1 MGGLILGKN
10 PGTTKERVSMLG
22 LMQQRPLL
30 ISSLLDYAERYHA
43 GTEIV
48 SRSVEGPIHRSDWG
62 TIASRA
68 RQVANVL
75 RRLGVSRGERIATLA
90 WNHNRHLEIYFG
102 VTCSGAVLHTVNP
115 RLFPEQVRYI
125 IDDAEASHVF
135 FDVTFTALVEQLAP
149 QLPNV
154 RGYVALCA
162 REAMPSIDV
171 PNLLCHEEL
180 LAAETDNY
188 AWPVFDENLASALCY
203 TSGTTGNP
211 KGVLQSHRSAVLHS
225 FALMAADTMA
235 ISARESLLLCAP
247 LFHVNCWGIPFA
259 AAGTGAK
266 LVLPGM
272 KLDGGSL
279 FELIRDEGITFCG
292 AVPTVWLNL
301 FAWMEQNLSTTD
313 QRGLKLKRV
322 LSGGSAVP
330 RVVIEKA
337 HAYFGA
343 TMLHAWGMT
352 EMSPL
357 GTCGTLLAR
366 HAELDLEQRMPVHLK
381 QGRTIYGAEVRIVDD
396 DGHELPRDG
405 RSIGEIQV
413 RGPWVLSGYFKGAGG
428 KVVDDDGWFR
438 TGDVAHMDADGFI
451 TITDRAKDVIK
462 SGGEWISSIEIEN
475 LAVGHPAVLEAAV
488 IATQHPRWQER
499 PLLLVHCKQGAGV
512 TKEELLQFLSDKIAK
527 WWLPDDVV
535 FVEELPHTATGK
547 VLKTRLREQYGDWLQ
562 RTPRHE

>member
-1 MGGLILGKN
+1 
-10 PGTTKERVSMLG
+10 MLG

-30 ISSLLDYAERYHA
+30 ISSLLDYAERYHT

-48 SRSVEGPIHRSDWG
+48 SRSVEGPIHRSNWG
-62 TIASRA
+62 EVATRA
-68 RQVANVL
+68 RQIANAL
-75 RRLGVSRGERIATLA
+75 RRQGVVQGERIATLA

-115 RLFPEQVRYI
+115 RLFPEQVRFI
-125 IDDAEASHVF
+125 VDDAEASYVF
-135 FDVTFTALVEQLAP
+135 FDVAFAELVKQLAP
-149 QLPNV
+149 QLPSV
-154 RGYVALCA
+154 RGYVALCTHDA
-162 REAMPSIDV
+162 LPSIDV
-171 PNLLCHEEL
+171 PNLLCYEDL
-180 LAAETDNY
+180 LAAETADY
-188 AWPVFDENLASALCY
+188 AWPRFDENTASALCY

-225 FALMAADTMA
+225 FSLMAADTMA
-235 ISARESLLLCAP
+235 ISARDSLLLCAP

-272 KLDGGSL
+272 KLDGASL
-279 FELIRDEGITFCG
+279 FELIRDEGITFLG

-301 FAWMEQNLSTTD
+301 FAWMEQHLDTLD
-313 QRGLKLKRV
+313 HRGLRLKRV

-330 RVVIEKA
+330 RVVIEKV
-337 HAYFGA
+337 HEYFGA

-357 GTCGTLLAR
+357 GTCGSLLSR
-366 HAELDLEQRMPVHLK
+366 HVDLDLEQRMPMHLK
-381 QGRTIYGAEVRIVDD
+381 QGRTIYGAEVRIVDEE
-396 DGHELPRDG
+396 GHELPRDG
-405 RSIGEIQV
+405 NSVGEVQV

-438 TGDVAHMDADGFI
+438 TGDVARMDADGFL

-462 SGGEWISSIEIEN
+462 SGGEWISSIDIEN
-475 LAVGHPAVLEAAV
+475 LVVSHPAVMEAAV
-488 IATQHPRWQER
+488 IAARHARWQER
-499 PLLLVHCKQGAGV
+499 PLLLVHRRQGAEV
-512 TKEELLQFLSDKIAK
+512 TKDEILAFLSDKIAK

-535 FVEELPHTATGK
+535 FVDGLPHTATGK
-547 VLKTRLREQYGDWLQ
+547 LLKTRLREQYSDWLE
-562 RTPRHE
+562 RA

>member
-1 MGGLILGKN
+1 
-10 PGTTKERVSMLG
+10 MLG
-22 LMQQRPLL
+22 LMQQQPLL
-30 ISSLLDYAERYHA
+30 ISSLLNYAERYHA
-43 GTEIV
+43 GIEIV
-48 SRSVEGPIHRSDWG
+48 SRAVEGPIQRSNWG
-62 TIASRA
+62 TVASRA
-68 RQVANVL
+68 KRLANAL
-75 RRLGVSRGERIATLA
+75 RRCGVAQSERVATLA

-125 IDDAEASHVF
+125 LDDAEASYVF
-135 FDVTFTALVEQLAP
+135 FDLTFASLVEQLAP
-149 QLPNV
+149 HLPSV
-154 RGYVALCA
+154 RGYVVLCS
-162 REAMPSIDV
+162 RGDLPSLSV
-171 PNLLCHEEL
+171 PNLLCYEEL
-180 LAAETDNY
+180 ITAENDDF

-225 FALMAADTMA
+225 FGLMSADTMA
-235 ISARESLLLCAP
+235 ISARDSLLLCAP

-266 LVLPGM
+266 MVLPGM
-272 KLDGGSL
+272 KLDGASL
-279 FELIRDEGITFCG
+279 FELIRDEGVTFCG

-301 FAWMEQNLSTTD
+301 FAWMEQNLNTTD
-313 QRGLKLKRV
+313 QRHLKLKRV
-322 LSGGSAVP
+322 LSGGTAVP

-352 EMSPL
+352 ELSPL
-357 GTCGTLLAR
+357 GTCGSLLAR
-366 HAELDLEQRMPVHLK
+366 HTGLDLEERMPVHLT
-381 QGRTIYGAEVRIVDD
+381 QGRTVYGIEVRIVDD

-405 RSIGEIQV
+405 KSVGEVQA
-413 RGPWVLSGYFKGAGG
+413 RGPWVLSSYFKGAGG

-438 TGDVAHMDADGFI
+438 TGDVAHMDADGFL

-488 IATQHPRWQER
+488 IAARHPRWQER
-499 PLLLVHCKQGAGV
+499 PLLLIHRKQDAQV
-512 TKEELLQFLSDKIAK
+512 TKEELLEYLANKIVK
-527 WWLPDDVV
+527 WWMPDDVI
-535 FVEELPHTATGK
+535 FVDELPHTATGK
-547 VLKTRLREQYGDWLQ
+547 VLKTRLRDAYAGWLERSPSQ
-562 RTPRHE
+562 PSPQSGG

>member
-1 MGGLILGKN
+1 
-10 PGTTKERVSMLG
+10 MLG
-22 LMQQRPLL
+22 LMQQRHLL

-48 SRSVEGPIHRSDWG
+48 SRSVEGPIHRSNWG
-62 TIASRA
+62 EVATRA
-68 RQVANVL
+68 RQIANAL
-75 RRLGVSRGERIATLA
+75 HRQGVMQGERIATLA

-115 RLFPEQVRYI
+115 RLFPEQVRFI
-125 IDDAEASHVF
+125 IDDAEASYVF
-135 FDVTFTALVEQLAP
+135 FDVAFAELVKQLAP
-149 QLPNV
+149 QLPSV
-154 RGYVALCA
+154 RGYVALCTHDA
-162 REAMPSIDV
+162 LPSIDV
-171 PNLLCHEEL
+171 PNLLCYEDL
-180 LAAETDNY
+180 LAAETADY
-188 AWPVFDENLASALCY
+188 VWPRFDENTASALCY

-225 FALMAADTMA
+225 FSLMAADTMA
-235 ISARESLLLCAP
+235 ISARDSLLLCAP

-272 KLDGGSL
+272 KLDGASL
-279 FELIRDEGITFCG
+279 FELIRDEGITFLG

-301 FAWMEQNLSTTD
+301 FAWMEQNLDTLD
-313 QRGLKLKRV
+313 HRDLRLKRA

-330 RVVIEKA
+330 RVVIEKV

-357 GTCGTLLAR
+357 GTCGSLLSR
-366 HAELDLEQRMPVHLK
+366 HVDLDLEQRMPMHLT
-381 QGRTIYGAEVRIVDD
+381 QGRTIYGAEVRIVDEE
-396 DGHELPRDG
+396 GQELPRDG
-405 RSIGEIQV
+405 NSIGEVQV

-438 TGDVAHMDADGFI
+438 TGDVARMDADGFL

-475 LAVGHPAVLEAAV
+475 LVVSHPAVMEAAV
-488 IATQHPRWQER
+488 IAARHARWQER
-499 PLLLVHCKQGAGV
+499 PLLLVHRKQGAAV
-512 TKEELLQFLSDKIAK
+512 TKDEILAFLSDKIAK

-535 FVEELPHTATGK
+535 FVDGLPHTATGK
-547 VLKTRLREQYGDWLQ
+547 VLKTRLREQYSDWLE
-562 RTPRHE
+562 RT

>member
-1 MGGLILGKN
+1 
-10 PGTTKERVSMLG
+10 MLG

-30 ISSLLDYAERYHA
+30 ISSLLDYAERYHPN
-43 GTEIV
+43 TEIV

-62 TIASRA
+62 TIAARA
-68 RQVANVL
+68 RRVANAL
-75 RRLGVSRGERIATLA
+75 RRLGVIQSERIATLA

-115 RLFPEQVRYI
+115 RLFPEQVRFI
-125 IDDAEASHVF
+125 IGDAEASYVC
-135 FDVTFTALVEQLAP
+135 FDLTFAALVEQLAP
-149 QLPNV
+149 LLPSV
-154 RGYVALCA
+154 RGYIALCA
-162 REAMPSIDV
+162 RDALPSIDV
-171 PNLLCHEEL
+171 PNLLCYEDL
-180 LAAETDNY
+180 LAAETDDY
-188 AWPVFDENLASALCY
+188 AWPVFDENIASALCY

-225 FALMAADTMA
+225 FSLMSADTMA

-266 LVLPGM
+266 LVLPGT
-272 KLDGGSL
+272 KLDGASL

-301 FAWMEQNLSTTD
+301 FAWMEQNLNTTD
-313 QRGLKLKRV
+313 QRGLKLRRV

-357 GTCGTLLAR
+357 GTCGSLLSR
-366 HAELDLEQRMPVHLK
+366 HAGLDLEQRMDVHLK
-381 QGRTIYGAEVRIVDD
+381 QGRTIYGAEVRIVDAE
-396 DGHELPRDG
+396 GRELPRDG
-405 RSIGEIQV
+405 RSVGEIEV

-438 TGDVAHMDADGFI
+438 TGDVAHMDAEGFI

-475 LAVGHPAVLEAAV
+475 LAVSHPAVLEAAV
-488 IATQHPRWQER
+488 IATRHPRWQER
-499 PLLLVHCKQGAGV
+499 PLLLVHRKQGADV
-512 TKEELLQFLSDKIAK
+512 TKEDLLTFLSDKIAK

-547 VLKTRLREQYGDWLQ
+547 VLKTRLREQYGDWLE
-562 RTPRHE
+562 HA

>member
-1 MGGLILGKN
+1 
-10 PGTTKERVSMLG
+10 MLG

-43 GTEIV
+43 GREIV
-48 SRSVEGPIHRSDWG
+48 SRSVEGPLHRSNWG
-62 TIASRA
+62 TIARRA
-68 RQVANVL
+68 KQVANL
-75 RRLGVSRGERIATLA
+75 LQRLDVARGERIATLA

-102 VTCSGAVLHTVNP
+102 VTCNGAVLHTVNP
-115 RLFPEQVRYI
+115 RLFPEQVRFI
-125 IDDAEASHVF
+125 IDDAESSYVF
-135 FDVTFTALVEQLAP
+135 FDVTFAALVEQLAP
-149 QLPNV
+149 RLPNV

-162 REAMPSIDV
+162 RESMPSIDV
-171 PNLLCHEEL
+171 PNLLCYEDL
-180 LAAETDNY
+180 LAAETGDH
-188 AWPVFDENLASALCY
+188 AWPSFDEDLASALCY

-225 FALMAADTMA
+225 LALMSADTMA

-272 KLDGGSL
+272 KLDGASL
-279 FELIRDEGITFCG
+279 FELIRDEAVTFCG

-301 FAWMEQNLSTTD
+301 FAWMEANLNTTD
-313 QRGLKLKRV
+313 QRGLKLRRV
-322 LSGGSAVP
+322 LSGGTAVP

-337 HAYFGA
+337 HNYFGA

-357 GTCGTLLAR
+357 GTCGSLLAQ
-366 HAELDLEQRMPVHLK
+366 HVGMNLDERMPVHLK

-405 RSIGEIQV
+405 RSVGEIQV

-428 KVVDDDGWFR
+428 KVVDEDGWFR

-462 SGGEWISSIEIEN
+462 SGGEWISSIELEN
-475 LAVGHPAVLEAAV
+475 LAVSHPAVLEAAV
-488 IATQHPRWQER
+488 VATRHPRWQER
-499 PLLLVHCKQGAGV
+499 PLLLVHRKQGAEV
-512 TKEELLQFLSDKIAK
+512 SKEELLAFLSDKIAK

-547 VLKTRLREQYGDWLQ
+547 VLKTRLREEYGDWLE
-562 RTPRHE
+562 RPAGTTSR

>member
-1 MGGLILGKN
+1 
-10 PGTTKERVSMLG
+10 MLG

-30 ISSLLDYAERYHA
+30 ISSLLDYAERYHT

-48 SRSVEGPIHRSDWG
+48 SRSVEGPIHRSNWG
-62 TIASRA
+62 EVATRA
-68 RQVANVL
+68 RQIANAL
-75 RRLGVSRGERIATLA
+75 HRQGVMQGERIATLA

-115 RLFPEQVRYI
+115 RLFPEQVRFI
-125 IDDAEASHVF
+125 VDDAEASYVF
-135 FDVTFTALVEQLAP
+135 FDVAFAELVKQLAP
-149 QLPNV
+149 QLPSV
-154 RGYVALCA
+154 RGYVALCTHDA
-162 REAMPSIDV
+162 LPSIDV
-171 PNLLCHEEL
+171 PNLLCYEDL
-180 LAAETDNY
+180 LAAETADY
-188 AWPVFDENLASALCY
+188 AWPRFDENTASALCY

-225 FALMAADTMA
+225 FSLMAADTMA
-235 ISARESLLLCAP
+235 ISARDSLLLCAP

-272 KLDGGSL
+272 KLDGASL
-279 FELIRDEGITFCG
+279 FELIRDEGITFLG

-301 FAWMEQNLSTTD
+301 FAWMEQHLDTLD
-313 QRGLKLKRV
+313 HRGLRLKRV

-330 RVVIEKA
+330 RVVIEKV

-357 GTCGTLLAR
+357 GTCGSLLSR
-366 HAELDLEQRMPVHLK
+366 HVDLDLEQRMPMHLK
-381 QGRTIYGAEVRIVDD
+381 QGRTIYGAEVRIVDEE
-396 DGHELPRDG
+396 GHELPRDG
-405 RSIGEIQV
+405 NSVGEVQV

-438 TGDVAHMDADGFI
+438 TGDVARMDADGFL

-462 SGGEWISSIEIEN
+462 SGGEWISSIDIEN
-475 LAVGHPAVLEAAV
+475 LVVSHPAVMEAAV
-488 IATQHPRWQER
+488 IAARHARWQER
-499 PLLLVHCKQGAGV
+499 PLLLVHRRQGAEV
-512 TKEELLQFLSDKIAK
+512 TKDEILAFLSDKIAK

-535 FVEELPHTATGK
+535 FVDGLPHTATGK
-547 VLKTRLREQYGDWLQ
+547 LLKTRLREQYSDWLE
-562 RTPRHE
+562 RA

>member
-1 MGGLILGKN
+1 
-10 PGTTKERVSMLG
+10 MLG

-48 SRSVEGPIHRSDWG
+48 SRSVEGPIRRTTWG
-62 TIASRA
+62 RIASRA
-68 RQVANVL
+68 RQVANAL
-75 RRLGVSRGERIATLA
+75 RRLGVAQSDRIATLA
-90 WNHNRHLEIYFG
+90 WNHDRHVEIYFG
-102 VTCSGAVLHTVNP
+102 ATCSGAVLHTVNP
-115 RLFPEQVRYI
+115 RLFPDQVRFI
-125 IDDAEASHVF
+125 LADAESSYVF
-135 FDVTFTALVEQLAP
+135 FDVTFAPLVEQLAP

-162 REAMPSIDV
+162 RDALPSISV
-171 PNLLCHEEL
+171 PNLVAYEDL
-180 LAAETDNY
+180 LGAESDDY

-225 FALMAADTMA
+225 FCLMSADTMA
-235 ISARESLLLCAP
+235 ISTRDSLLLCAP

-266 LVLPGM
+266 MVLPGM
-272 KLDGGSL
+272 KMDGASL
-279 FELIRDEGITFCG
+279 FELIRDEAVTFCG

-301 FAWMEQNLSTTD
+301 FAWMEQHLNTTD

-322 LSGGSAVP
+322 LSGGTAVP

-337 HAYFGA
+337 YGYFGA

-352 EMSPL
+352 EMSPV
-357 GTCGTLLAR
+357 GTCGSLLAR
-366 HAELDLEQRMPVHLK
+366 HVGQDLEHRISAHLK

-405 RSIGEIQV
+405 QSVGEIQV
-413 RGPWVLSGYFKGAGG
+413 RGSWVLSGYYKGAGG

-438 TGDVAHMDADGFI
+438 TGDVAHMDADGFL

-475 LAVGHPAVLEAAV
+475 LAVGHPSVLEAAV
-488 IATQHPRWQER
+488 IAARHPRWSER
-499 PLLLVHCKQGAGV
+499 PLLLVHRKEGVEV
-512 TKEELLQFLSDKIAK
+512 TKEELLDFLSDKVAK

-535 FVEELPHTATGK
+535 FVDELPHTATGK
-547 VLKTRLREQYGDWLQ
+547 VLKTRLREEYAGWL
-562 RTPRHE
+562 ENA

>member
-1 MGGLILGKN
+1 
-10 PGTTKERVSMLG
+10 MLG

-30 ISSLLDYAERYHA
+30 ISSLLDYAERYHT

-48 SRSVEGPIHRSDWG
+48 SRSVEGPIHRSNWG
-62 TIASRA
+62 EVATRA
-68 RQVANVL
+68 RQIANAL
-75 RRLGVSRGERIATLA
+75 HRQGVVQGERIATLA

-115 RLFPEQVRYI
+115 RLFPEQVRFI
-125 IDDAEASHVF
+125 VDDAEASYVF
-135 FDVTFTALVEQLAP
+135 FDVAFAELVKQLAP
-149 QLPNV
+149 QLPSV
-154 RGYVALCA
+154 RGYVALCTHDA
-162 REAMPSIDV
+162 LPSIDV
-171 PNLLCHEEL
+171 PNLLCYEDL
-180 LAAETDNY
+180 LAAETADY
-188 AWPVFDENLASALCY
+188 AWPRFDENTASALCY

-225 FALMAADTMA
+225 FSLMAADTMA
-235 ISARESLLLCAP
+235 ISARDSLLLCAP

-272 KLDGGSL
+272 KLDGASL
-279 FELIRDEGITFCG
+279 FELIRDEGITFLG

-301 FAWMEQNLSTTD
+301 FAWMEQHLDTLD
-313 QRGLKLKRV
+313 HRGLRLKRV

-330 RVVIEKA
+330 RVVIEKV
-337 HAYFGA
+337 HEYFGA

-357 GTCGTLLAR
+357 GTCGSLLSR
-366 HAELDLEQRMPVHLK
+366 HVDLDLEQRMPMHLK
-381 QGRTIYGAEVRIVDD
+381 QGRTIYGAEVRIVDEE
-396 DGHELPRDG
+396 GHELPRDG
-405 RSIGEIQV
+405 NSVGEVQV

-438 TGDVAHMDADGFI
+438 TGDVARMDADGFL

-462 SGGEWISSIEIEN
+462 SGGEWISSIDIEN
-475 LAVGHPAVLEAAV
+475 LVVSHPAVMEAAV
-488 IATQHPRWQER
+488 IAARHARWQER
-499 PLLLVHCKQGAGV
+499 PLLLVHRRQGAEV
-512 TKEELLQFLSDKIAK
+512 TKDEILAFLSDKIAK

-535 FVEELPHTATGK
+535 FVDGLPHTATGK
-547 VLKTRLREQYGDWLQ
+547 LLKTRLREQYSDWLE
-562 RTPRHE
+562 RA

>member
-1 MGGLILGKN
+1 
-10 PGTTKERVSMLG
+10 MLG

-48 SRSVEGPIHRSDWG
+48 SRSVEGPIRRTTWG
-62 TIASRA
+62 RIASRA
-68 RQVANVL
+68 RQVANAL
-75 RRLGVSRGERIATLA
+75 RRLGVAQSDRIATLA
-90 WNHNRHLEIYFG
+90 WNHDRHVEIYFG
-102 VTCSGAVLHTVNP
+102 ATCSGAVLHTVNP
-115 RLFPEQVRYI
+115 RLFPDQVRFI
-125 IDDAEASHVF
+125 LADAESSYVF
-135 FDVTFTALVEQLAP
+135 FDVTFAPLVEQLAP

-154 RGYVALCA
+154 RVYVALCA
-162 REAMPSIDV
+162 RDALPSISV
-171 PNLLCHEEL
+171 PNLVAYEDL
-180 LAAETDNY
+180 LGAESDDY

-225 FALMAADTMA
+225 FCLMSADTMA
-235 ISARESLLLCAP
+235 ISTRDSLLLCAP

-266 LVLPGM
+266 MVLPGM
-272 KLDGGSL
+272 KMDGASL
-279 FELIRDEGITFCG
+279 FELIRDEAVTFCG

-301 FAWMEQNLSTTD
+301 FAWMEQHLNTTD

-322 LSGGSAVP
+322 LSGGTAVP

-337 HAYFGA
+337 HEYFGA

-352 EMSPL
+352 EMSPV
-357 GTCGTLLAR
+357 GTCGSLLAR
-366 HAELDLEQRMPVHLK
+366 HVGQDLEHRIAAHLK

-405 RSIGEIQV
+405 QSVGEIQV
-413 RGPWVLSGYFKGAGG
+413 RGSWVLSGYYKGAGG

-438 TGDVAHMDADGFI
+438 TGDVAHMDADGFL

-488 IATQHPRWQER
+488 IAARHPRWSER
-499 PLLLVHCKQGAGV
+499 PLLLVHRKEGAEV
-512 TKEELLQFLSDKIAK
+512 TKEELLDFLSDKVAK

-535 FVEELPHTATGK
+535 FVDELPHTATGK
-547 VLKTRLREQYGDWLQ
+547 VLKTRLREEYAGWL
-562 RTPRHE
+562 ENA

>member
-1 MGGLILGKN
+1 
-10 PGTTKERVSMLG
+10 MLG

-48 SRSVEGPIHRSDWG
+48 SRSVEGPIRRTTWG
-62 TIASRA
+62 RIASRA
-68 RQVANVL
+68 RQVANAL
-75 RRLGVSRGERIATLA
+75 RRLGVAQSDRIATLA
-90 WNHNRHLEIYFG
+90 WNHDRHVEIYFG
-102 VTCSGAVLHTVNP
+102 ATCSGAVLHTVNP
-115 RLFPEQVRYI
+115 RLFPDQVRFI
-125 IDDAEASHVF
+125 LADAESSYVF
-135 FDVTFTALVEQLAP
+135 FDVTFAPLVEQLAP

-162 REAMPSIDV
+162 RDALPSISV
-171 PNLLCHEEL
+171 PNLVAYEDL
-180 LAAETDNY
+180 LGAESDDY

-225 FALMAADTMA
+225 FCLMSADTMA
-235 ISARESLLLCAP
+235 ISTRDSLLLCAP

-266 LVLPGM
+266 MVLPGM
-272 KLDGGSL
+272 KMDGASL
-279 FELIRDEGITFCG
+279 FELIRDEAVTFCG

-301 FAWMEQNLSTTD
+301 FAWMEQHLNTTD

-322 LSGGSAVP
+322 LSGGTAVP

-337 HAYFGA
+337 YGYFGA

-352 EMSPL
+352 EMSPV
-357 GTCGTLLAR
+357 GTCGSLLAR
-366 HAELDLEQRMPVHLK
+366 HVGQDLEHRIAAHLK

-405 RSIGEIQV
+405 QSVGEIQV
-413 RGPWVLSGYFKGAGG
+413 RGSWVLSGYYKGAGG

-438 TGDVAHMDADGFI
+438 TGDVAHMDADGFL

-488 IATQHPRWQER
+488 IAARHPRWSER
-499 PLLLVHCKQGAGV
+499 PLLLVHRKEGAEV
-512 TKEELLQFLSDKIAK
+512 TKEELLDFLSDKVAK

-535 FVEELPHTATGK
+535 FVDELPHTATGK
-547 VLKTRLREQYGDWLQ
+547 VLKTRLREEYAGWL
-562 RTPRHE
+562 ENA

>member
-1 MGGLILGKN
+1 
-10 PGTTKERVSMLG
+10 MLG

-30 ISSLLDYAERYHA
+30 ISSLLDYSERYHA
-43 GTEIV
+43 GIEIV
-48 SRSVEGPIHRSDWG
+48 SRSVEGPLHRSNWG
-62 TIASRA
+62 TVAARA
-68 RQVANVL
+68 RRVANAL
-75 RRLGVSRGERIATLA
+75 HRLGVVRSDRIATLA

-102 VTCSGAVLHTVNP
+102 VTCSGAILHTVNP
-115 RLFPEQVRYI
+115 RLFPEQVRFI
-125 IDDAEASHVF
+125 IDDAEASYVF
-135 FDVTFTALVEQLAP
+135 FDVTFAALVEQLAP
-149 QLPNV
+149 QLRNV
-154 RGYVALCA
+154 RGYVALSA
-162 REAMPSIDV
+162 REALPSIDV
-171 PNLLCHEEL
+171 PNLLCYEDL
-180 LAAETDNY
+180 LATETDDY
-188 AWPVFDENLASALCY
+188 AWPAFDENTASALCY

-225 FALMAADTMA
+225 FSLMAADTMA
-235 ISARESLLLCAP
+235 ISVRESLLLCAP

-272 KLDGGSL
+272 KLDGASL

-301 FAWMEQNLSTTD
+301 FAWMEQNLTTTD

-357 GTCGTLLAR
+357 GTCGSLLAR
-366 HAELDLEQRMPVHLK
+366 HVDLDLEQRMPVHLM

-396 DGHELPRDG
+396 EGNELPRDG

-413 RGPWVLSGYFKGAGG
+413 RGPWVLSSYFKGAGG

-475 LAVGHPAVLEAAV
+475 LAVSHPAVLEAAV
-488 IATQHPRWQER
+488 IATRHARWQER
-499 PLLLVHCKQGAGV
+499 PLLLVHRKQGTDV
-512 TKEELLQFLSDKIAK
+512 TKEELLAFLSDKIAK

-535 FVEELPHTATGK
+535 FVDELPHTATGK
-547 VLKTRLREQYGDWLQ
+547 VLKTRLREQYSDWLERAQ
-562 RTPRHE
+562 VS

>member
-1 MGGLILGKN
+1 
-10 PGTTKERVSMLG
+10 MLG

-48 SRSVEGPIHRSDWG
+48 SRSVEGPIRRSTWG
-62 TIASRA
+62 RIASRA
-68 RQVANVL
+68 RQVANAL
-75 RRLGVSRGERIATLA
+75 RRLGVAQSDRIATLA
-90 WNHNRHLEIYFG
+90 WNHDRHVEIYFG
-102 VTCSGAVLHTVNP
+102 ATCSGAVLHTVNP
-115 RLFPEQVRYI
+115 RLFPDQVRFI
-125 IDDAEASHVF
+125 LADAESSYVF
-135 FDVTFTALVEQLAP
+135 FDVTFAPLVEQLAP
-149 QLPNV
+149 QLPSV

-162 REAMPSIDV
+162 RDALPSINV
-171 PNLLCHEEL
+171 PNLIAYEDL
-180 LAAETDNY
+180 LGAESDDY

-225 FALMAADTMA
+225 FCLMSADTMA
-235 ISARESLLLCAP
+235 ISTRDSLLLCAP

-266 LVLPGM
+266 MVLPGM
-272 KLDGGSL
+272 KMDGASL
-279 FELIRDEGITFCG
+279 FELIRDEAVTFCG

-301 FAWMEQNLSTTD
+301 FAWMEQHLNTTD

-322 LSGGSAVP
+322 LSGGTAVP

-337 HAYFGA
+337 HEYFGA

-352 EMSPL
+352 EMSPV
-357 GTCGTLLAR
+357 GTCGSLLAR
-366 HAELDLEQRMPVHLK
+366 HVGQDLEHRIAAHLK

-405 RSIGEIQV
+405 QSVGEIQV
-413 RGPWVLSGYFKGAGG
+413 RGSWVLSGYYKGAGG

-438 TGDVAHMDADGFI
+438 TGDVAHMDADGFL

-488 IATQHPRWQER
+488 IAARHPRWSER
-499 PLLLVHCKQGAGV
+499 PLLLVHRKEGAEV
-512 TKEELLQFLSDKIAK
+512 TKEELLDFLSDKVAK

-535 FVEELPHTATGK
+535 FVDELPHTATGK
-547 VLKTRLREQYGDWLQ
+547 VLKTRLREEYAGWL
-562 RTPRHE
+562 ENA

>member
-1 MGGLILGKN
+1 
-10 PGTTKERVSMLG
+10 
-22 LMQQRPLL
+22 
-30 ISSLLDYAERYHA
+30 
-43 GTEIV
+43 
-48 SRSVEGPIHRSDWG
+48 
-62 TIASRA
+62 
-68 RQVANVL
+68 
-75 RRLGVSRGERIATLA
+75 
-90 WNHNRHLEIYFG
+90 
-102 VTCSGAVLHTVNP
+102 
-115 RLFPEQVRYI
+115 
-125 IDDAEASHVF
+125 
-135 FDVTFTALVEQLAP
+135 
-149 QLPNV
+149 
-154 RGYVALCA
+154 
-162 REAMPSIDV
+162 MPSIDV
-171 PNLLCHEEL
+171 PNLLCYEDL
-180 LAAETDNY
+180 LAAETDDY

-225 FALMAADTMA
+225 LALMSADTMA

-272 KLDGGSL
+272 KLDGASL
-279 FELIRDEGITFCG
+279 FELIRDEAVTFCG

-301 FAWMEQNLSTTD
+301 FAWMEANLNTTD
-313 QRGLKLKRV
+313 QRGLKLRRV
-322 LSGGSAVP
+322 LSGGTAVP

-337 HAYFGA
+337 HNYFGA

-357 GTCGTLLAR
+357 GTCGSLLAQ
-366 HAELDLEQRMPVHLK
+366 HVGMDLDERMPVHLK

-405 RSIGEIQV
+405 RSVGEIQV

-462 SGGEWISSIEIEN
+462 SGGEWISSIELEN
-475 LAVGHPAVLEAAV
+475 LAVSHPAVLEAAV
-488 IATQHPRWQER
+488 VATRHPRWQER
-499 PLLLVHCKQGAGV
+499 PLLLVHRKQGAEV
-512 TKEELLQFLSDKIAK
+512 SKEELLAFLSDKIAK

-547 VLKTRLREQYGDWLQ
+547 VLKTRLREEYGDWLE
-562 RTPRHE
+562 RPAGTTSR

>member
-1 MGGLILGKN
+1 
-10 PGTTKERVSMLG
+10 MLG

-48 SRSVEGPIHRSDWG
+48 SRSVEGPIRRSTWG
-62 TIASRA
+62 RIASRA
-68 RQVANVL
+68 RQVANAL
-75 RRLGVSRGERIATLA
+75 RRLGVAQSDRIATLA
-90 WNHNRHLEIYFG
+90 WNHDRHVEIYFG
-102 VTCSGAVLHTVNP
+102 ATCSGAVLHTVNP
-115 RLFPEQVRYI
+115 RLFPDQVRFI
-125 IDDAEASHVF
+125 LADAESSYVF
-135 FDVTFTALVEQLAP
+135 FDVTFAPLVEQLAP

-162 REAMPSIDV
+162 RDALPSISV
-171 PNLLCHEEL
+171 PNLLAYEDL
-180 LAAETDNY
+180 LGAESDDY

-225 FALMAADTMA
+225 FCLMSADTMA
-235 ISARESLLLCAP
+235 ISTRDSLLLCAP

-266 LVLPGM
+266 MVLPGM
-272 KLDGGSL
+272 KMDGASL
-279 FELIRDEGITFCG
+279 FELIRDEAVTFCG

-301 FAWMEQNLSTTD
+301 FAWMEQHLNTTD

-322 LSGGSAVP
+322 LSGGTAVP

-337 HAYFGA
+337 HEYFGA

-352 EMSPL
+352 EMSPV
-357 GTCGTLLAR
+357 GTCGSLLAR
-366 HAELDLEQRMPVHLK
+366 QVGQDLEHRVAAHLK

-405 RSIGEIQV
+405 QSVGEIQV
-413 RGPWVLSGYFKGAGG
+413 RGSWVLSGYYKGAGG

-438 TGDVAHMDADGFI
+438 TGDVAHMDADGFL

-488 IATQHPRWQER
+488 IAARHPRWSER
-499 PLLLVHCKQGAGV
+499 PLLLVHRKEGAEV
-512 TKEELLQFLSDKIAK
+512 TKDELLDFLSDKVAK

-535 FVEELPHTATGK
+535 FVDELPHTATGK
-547 VLKTRLREQYGDWLQ
+547 VLKTRLREKYAGWL
-562 RTPRHE
+562 ENA

>member
-1 MGGLILGKN
+1 
-10 PGTTKERVSMLG
+10 MLG

-30 ISSLLDYAERYHA
+30 ISSLLDYSERYHA

-48 SRSVEGPIHRSDWG
+48 SRSVEGPLHRSNWG
-62 TIASRA
+62 TIAARA
-68 RQVANVL
+68 RRVANAL
-75 RRLGVSRGERIATLA
+75 HRLGVVRSDRIATLA
-90 WNHNRHLEIYFG
+90 WNHYRHLEIYFG

-115 RLFPEQVRYI
+115 RLFPEQVRFI

-135 FDVTFTALVEQLAP
+135 FDVTFAALVEQLAP
-149 QLPNV
+149 RLPNV

-162 REAMPSIDV
+162 REALPSIDV
-171 PNLLCHEEL
+171 PDLLCYEDL
-180 LAAETDNY
+180 LAAETEDF
-188 AWPVFDENLASALCY
+188 AWPAFDENTASALCY

-225 FALMAADTMA
+225 FSLMAADTMA

-272 KLDGGSL
+272 KLDGASL
-279 FELIRDEGITFCG
+279 FELIRDEAITFCG

-301 FAWMEQNLSTTD
+301 FAWMEQNLNTTD

-357 GTCGTLLAR
+357 GTCGSLLAR
-366 HAELDLEQRMPVHLK
+366 HVDLDLEQRMSVHLM

-396 DGHELPRDG
+396 EGHELPRDG

-413 RGPWVLSGYFKGAGG
+413 RGPWVLSSYFKGAGG

-475 LAVGHPAVLEAAV
+475 LAVSHPAVLEAAV
-488 IATQHPRWQER
+488 IATRHARWQER
-499 PLLLVHCKQGAGV
+499 PLLLVHRKQGADV
-512 TKEELLQFLSDKIAK
+512 TKEELLTFLSDKIAK

-547 VLKTRLREQYGDWLQ
+547 VLKTRLREQYSDWLERAQ
-562 RTPRHE
+562 VS

>member
-1 MGGLILGKN
+1 
-10 PGTTKERVSMLG
+10 MLG

-30 ISSLLDYAERYHA
+30 ISSLLDYAERYHT

-48 SRSVEGPIHRSDWG
+48 SRSVEGPIHRSNWG
-62 TIASRA
+62 EVATRA
-68 RQVANVL
+68 RQIANAL
-75 RRLGVSRGERIATLA
+75 HRQGVVQGERIATLA

-115 RLFPEQVRYI
+115 RLFPEQVRFI
-125 IDDAEASHVF
+125 VDDAEASYVF
-135 FDVTFTALVEQLAP
+135 FDVAFAELVKQLAP
-149 QLPNV
+149 QLPSV
-154 RGYVALCA
+154 RGYVALCTHDA
-162 REAMPSIDV
+162 LPSIDV
-171 PNLLCHEEL
+171 PNLLCYEDL
-180 LAAETDNY
+180 LAAETADY
-188 AWPVFDENLASALCY
+188 AWPRFDENTASALCY

-225 FALMAADTMA
+225 FSLMAADTMA
-235 ISARESLLLCAP
+235 ISARDSLLLCAP

-272 KLDGGSL
+272 KLDGASL
-279 FELIRDEGITFCG
+279 FELIRDEGITFLG

-301 FAWMEQNLSTTD
+301 FAWMEQHLDTLD
-313 QRGLKLKRV
+313 HRGLRLKRV

-330 RVVIEKA
+330 RVVIEKV

-357 GTCGTLLAR
+357 GTCGSLLSR
-366 HAELDLEQRMPVHLK
+366 HVDLDLEQRMPMHLK
-381 QGRTIYGAEVRIVDD
+381 QGRTIYGAEVRIVDEE
-396 DGHELPRDG
+396 GHELPRDG
-405 RSIGEIQV
+405 NSVGEVQV

-438 TGDVAHMDADGFI
+438 TGDVARMDADGFL

-462 SGGEWISSIEIEN
+462 SGGEWISSIDIEN
-475 LAVGHPAVLEAAV
+475 LVVSHPAVMEAAV
-488 IATQHPRWQER
+488 IAARHARWQER
-499 PLLLVHCKQGAGV
+499 PLLLVHRRQGAEV
-512 TKEELLQFLSDKIAK
+512 TKDEILAFLSDKIAK

-535 FVEELPHTATGK
+535 FVDGLPHTATGK
-547 VLKTRLREQYGDWLQ
+547 LLKTRLREQYSDWLE
-562 RTPRHE
+562 RA

>member
-1 MGGLILGKN
+1 
-10 PGTTKERVSMLG
+10 MLG

-30 ISSLLDYAERYHA
+30 VSSLLDYAERYHA
-43 GTEIV
+43 GREIV
-48 SRSVEGPIHRSDWG
+48 SRSLEGPIHRTNWG
-62 TIASRA
+62 TVASRA
-68 RQVANVL
+68 KRIANAL
-75 RRLGVSRGERIATLA
+75 RRLGVARGDRIATLA

-115 RLFPEQVRYI
+115 RLFPEQVRFI
-125 IDDAEASHVF
+125 IDDAEGSYVF
-135 FDVTFTALVEQLAP
+135 FDLTFAALVEQLAP
-149 QLPNV
+149 NLPSV

-162 REAMPSIDV
+162 RDAMPALDV
-171 PNLLCHEEL
+171 PNLLCYEDV
-180 LAAETDNY
+180 LAAESDDY
-188 AWPVFDENLASALCY
+188 AWPLFDENLASALCY

-225 FALMAADTMA
+225 FGLMSADTMA
-235 ISARESLLLCAP
+235 ISVRDSLLLCAP

-266 LVLPGM
+266 IVLPGT
-272 KLDGGSL
+272 KLDGASL
-279 FELIRDEGITFCG
+279 FELIRDEGVTFCG

-301 FAWMEQNLSTTD
+301 FAWMEQNLNTTD

-357 GTCGTLLAR
+357 GTCGSLLAR
-366 HAELDLEQRMPVHLK
+366 HVGLDLEQRMPVHLK

-396 DGHELPRDG
+396 AGRELPRDG
-405 RSIGEIQV
+405 HSVGEIQV

-475 LAVGHPAVLEAAV
+475 LAVSHPDVLEAAV
-488 IATQHPRWQER
+488 IAARHPRWQER
-499 PLLLVHCKQGAGV
+499 PLLLVHRNEGARV
-512 TKEELLQFLSDKIAK
+512 TKEALLQFLSDKIAK

-535 FVEELPHTATGK
+535 FVDELPHTATGK
-547 VLKTRLREQYGDWLQ
+547 VLKTRLREQYAGWLEQ
-562 RTPRHE
+562 A

>member
-1 MGGLILGKN
+1 
-10 PGTTKERVSMLG
+10 MLG

-48 SRSVEGPIHRSDWG
+48 SRSVEGPIRRSTWG
-62 TIASRA
+62 RIASRA
-68 RQVANVL
+68 RQVANAL
-75 RRLGVSRGERIATLA
+75 RRLGVAQSDRIATLA
-90 WNHNRHLEIYFG
+90 WNHDRHVEIYFG
-102 VTCSGAVLHTVNP
+102 ATCSGAVLHTVNP
-115 RLFPEQVRYI
+115 RLFPDQVRFI
-125 IDDAEASHVF
+125 LADAESSYVF
-135 FDVTFTALVEQLAP
+135 FDVTFAPLVEQLAP
-149 QLPNV
+149 QLPSV

-162 REAMPSIDV
+162 RDALPSINV
-171 PNLLCHEEL
+171 PNLIAYEDL
-180 LAAETDNY
+180 LGAESDDY
-188 AWPVFDENLASALCY
+188 AWPAFDENLASALCY

-225 FALMAADTMA
+225 FCLMSADTMA
-235 ISARESLLLCAP
+235 ISTRDSLLLCAP

-266 LVLPGM
+266 MVLPGM
-272 KLDGGSL
+272 KMDGASL
-279 FELIRDEGITFCG
+279 FELISDEAVTFCG

-301 FAWMEQNLSTTD
+301 FAWMEQHLNTTD

-322 LSGGSAVP
+322 LSGGTAVP

-337 HAYFGA
+337 HEYFGA

-352 EMSPL
+352 EMSPV
-357 GTCGTLLAR
+357 GTCGSLLAR
-366 HAELDLEQRMPVHLK
+366 QVGQDLEHRITAQLK

-405 RSIGEIQV
+405 QSVGEIQV
-413 RGPWVLSGYFKGAGG
+413 RGSWVISGYYKAAGG

-438 TGDVAHMDADGFI
+438 TGDVAHMDADGFL

-488 IATQHPRWQER
+488 IAARHPRWSER
-499 PLLLVHCKQGAGV
+499 PLLLVHRKEGAEV
-512 TKEELLQFLSDKIAK
+512 TKDELLGFLSDKVAK

-535 FVEELPHTATGK
+535 FVDELPHTATGK
-547 VLKTRLREQYGDWLQ
+547 VLKTRLREQYAGWL
-562 RTPRHE
+562 ENA

>member
-1 MGGLILGKN
+1 MRGLIVAGRQGV
-10 PGTTKERVSMLG
+10 PRMLG

-48 SRSVEGPIHRSDWG
+48 SRSVEGPVDRSNWG
-62 TIASRA
+62 LIAARA
-68 RQVANVL
+68 RRVANAL
-75 RRLGVSRGERIATLA
+75 RRLGAGQGERIATLA

-102 VTCSGAVLHTVNP
+102 VSCSGAVLHTVNP
-115 RLFPEQVRYI
+115 RLFSEQIRFI
-125 IDDAEASHVF
+125 ISDAAASYVF
-135 FDVTFTALVEQLAP
+135 FDLTFAALVEQLAP
-149 QLPNV
+149 QLPSV

-162 REAMPSIDV
+162 RDALPALDLPE
-171 PNLLCHEEL
+171 LLCYEDL
-180 LAAETDNY
+180 LAAETDDLV
-188 AWPVFDENLASALCY
+188 WPQFDENTASALCY

-225 FALMAADTMA
+225 FGLMSSDTMA
-235 ISARESLLLCAP
+235 ISVRDSLLLCAP

-272 KLDGGSL
+272 KLDGASL
-279 FELIRDEGITFCG
+279 FELIRDEGVTFAG

-301 FAWMEQNLSTTD
+301 FAWMEQNLTTLD
-313 QRGLKLKRV
+313 HRDLRLKRV

-357 GTCGTLLAR
+357 GTCGSLLAR
-366 HAELDLEQRMPVHLK
+366 HVGLDLDQRMDVHLK
-381 QGRTIYGAEVRIVDD
+381 QGRTVYGAEVRIVDEE
-396 DGHELPRDG
+396 GCELPRDG
-405 RSIGEIQV
+405 RSVGEIQV
-413 RGPWVLSGYFKGAGG
+413 RGPWVLSGYFNGAGG

-438 TGDVAHMDADGFI
+438 TGDVAHMDADGFL

-475 LAVGHPAVLEAAV
+475 LAVSHPAVLEAAV
-488 IATQHPRWQER
+488 IAARHPRWQER
-499 PLLLVHCKQGAGV
+499 PLLLVHRKHGV
-512 TKEELLQFLSDKIAK
+512 AVSKEELMQFLSDKMVK

-535 FVEELPHTATGK
+535 FVHELPHTATGK
-547 VLKTRLREQYGDWLQ
+547 VLKTRLREQYADWLQ
-562 RTPRHE
+562 RA

>member
-1 MGGLILGKN
+1 
-10 PGTTKERVSMLG
+10 MLG

-48 SRSVEGPIHRSDWG
+48 SRSVEGPIRRSTWG
-62 TIASRA
+62 RIASRA
-68 RQVANVL
+68 RQVANAL
-75 RRLGVSRGERIATLA
+75 RRLGVAQSDRIATLA
-90 WNHNRHLEIYFG
+90 WNHDRHVEIYFG
-102 VTCSGAVLHTVNP
+102 ATCSGAVLHTVNP
-115 RLFPEQVRYI
+115 RLFPDQVRFI
-125 IDDAEASHVF
+125 LADAESSYVF
-135 FDVTFTALVEQLAP
+135 FDVTFAPLVEQLAP

-162 REAMPSIDV
+162 RDALPSISV
-171 PNLLCHEEL
+171 PNLLAYEDL
-180 LAAETDNY
+180 LGAESDDY

-225 FALMAADTMA
+225 FCLMSADTMA
-235 ISARESLLLCAP
+235 ISTRDSLLLCAP

-266 LVLPGM
+266 MVLPGM
-272 KLDGGSL
+272 KMDGASL
-279 FELIRDEGITFCG
+279 FELIRDEAVTFCG

-301 FAWMEQNLSTTD
+301 FAWMEQHLNTTD

-322 LSGGSAVP
+322 LSGGTAVP

-337 HAYFGA
+337 HEYFGA

-352 EMSPL
+352 EMSPV
-357 GTCGTLLAR
+357 GTCGSLLAR
-366 HAELDLEQRMPVHLK
+366 QVGQDLEHRVAAHLK

-405 RSIGEIQV
+405 QSVGEIQV
-413 RGPWVLSGYFKGAGG
+413 RGSWVLSGYYKGACC

-438 TGDVAHMDADGFI
+438 TGDVAHMDADGFL

-488 IATQHPRWQER
+488 IAARHPRWSER
-499 PLLLVHCKQGAGV
+499 PLLLVHRKEGAEV
-512 TKEELLQFLSDKIAK
+512 TKDELLDFLSDKVAK

-535 FVEELPHTATGK
+535 FVDELPHTATGK
-547 VLKTRLREQYGDWLQ
+547 VLKTRLREKYAGWL
-562 RTPRHE
+562 ENA

>member
-1 MGGLILGKN
+1 
-10 PGTTKERVSMLG
+10 MLG

-30 ISSLLDYAERYHA
+30 ISSLLEYGERYHA
-43 GTEIV
+43 GREIV
-48 SRSVEGPIHRSDWG
+48 SRSVEGPIHRSNWG
-62 TIASRA
+62 TIAKRA

-75 RRLGVSRGERIATLA
+75 RRLGVAQSDRIATLA

-115 RLFPEQVRYI
+115 RLFPDQVRFI
-125 IDDAEASHVF
+125 LDDAGASYVF
-135 FDVTFTALVEQLAP
+135 FDVTFAALVEQLAP
-149 QLPNV
+149 HLPQV
-154 RGYVALCA
+154 RGYVALCS
-162 REAMPSIDV
+162 RDDLPSIRV
-171 PNLLCHEEL
+171 PNLLCYEEL
-180 LAAETDNY
+180 VAAETADY
-188 AWPVFDENLASALCY
+188 VWPEFDENTASALCY

-225 FALMAADTMA
+225 FSLMSADTMA

-272 KLDGGSL
+272 KLDGASL
-279 FELIRDEGITFCG
+279 FEFIRDEGITFCG

-301 FAWMEQNLSTTD
+301 FAWMEQNLNTTD

-357 GTCGTLLAR
+357 GTCGSLLAR
-366 HAELDLEQRMPVHLK
+366 HIDQDLETRMPVHLM

-396 DGHELPRDG
+396 EGKELPRDG

-413 RGPWVLSGYFKGAGG
+413 RGPWVLSGYFNGAGG

-475 LAVGHPAVLEAAV
+475 LAVSHPAVLEAAV
-488 IATQHPRWQER
+488 IAARHARWQER
-499 PLLLVHCKQGAGV
+499 PLLLVHCKQGMQV
-512 TKEELLQFLSDKIAK
+512 TKEDLLEFLSSKIAK

-535 FVEELPHTATGK
+535 FVNELPHTATGK
-547 VLKTRLREQYGDWLQ
+547 VLKTRLREEYSNWLE
-562 RTPRHE
+562 RA

>member
-1 MGGLILGKN
+1 
-10 PGTTKERVSMLG
+10 MLG

-48 SRSVEGPIHRSDWG
+48 SRSVEGPIRRTTWG
-62 TIASRA
+62 RIASRA
-68 RQVANVL
+68 RQVANAL
-75 RRLGVSRGERIATLA
+75 RRLGVAQSDRIATLA
-90 WNHNRHLEIYFG
+90 WNHDRHVEIYFG
-102 VTCSGAVLHTVNP
+102 ATCSGAVLHTVNP
-115 RLFPEQVRYI
+115 RLFPDQVRFI
-125 IDDAEASHVF
+125 LADAESSYVF
-135 FDVTFTALVEQLAP
+135 FDVTFAPLVEQLAP

-162 REAMPSIDV
+162 RDALPSISV
-171 PNLLCHEEL
+171 PNLVAYEDL
-180 LAAETDNY
+180 LGAESDDY

-225 FALMAADTMA
+225 FCLMSADTMA
-235 ISARESLLLCAP
+235 ISTRDSLLLCAP

-266 LVLPGM
+266 MVLPGM
-272 KLDGGSL
+272 KMDGASL
-279 FELIRDEGITFCG
+279 FELIRDEAVTFCG

-301 FAWMEQNLSTTD
+301 FAWMEQHLNTTD

-322 LSGGSAVP
+322 LSGGTAVP

-337 HAYFGA
+337 HEYFGA

-352 EMSPL
+352 EMSPV
-357 GTCGTLLAR
+357 GTCGSLLAR
-366 HAELDLEQRMPVHLK
+366 HVGQDLEHRISAHLK

-405 RSIGEIQV
+405 QSVGEIQV
-413 RGPWVLSGYFKGAGG
+413 RGSWVLSGYYKAAGG

-438 TGDVAHMDADGFI
+438 TGDVAHMDADGFL

-475 LAVGHPAVLEAAV
+475 LAVGHPSVLEAAV
-488 IATQHPRWQER
+488 IAARHPRWSER
-499 PLLLVHCKQGAGV
+499 PLLLVHRKEGVEV
-512 TKEELLQFLSDKIAK
+512 TKEELLDFLSDKVAK

-535 FVEELPHTATGK
+535 FVDELPHTATGK
-547 VLKTRLREQYGDWLQ
+547 VLKTRLREEYAGWL
-562 RTPRHE
+562 ENA